1 MGMVESRAVFAGA
14 FGEGLLQDIVAKQ
27 NTPIWSSGLTNFA
40 FRFAKMRPHTMKG
53 IA

>member
-14 FGEGLLQDIVAKQ
+14 FAEGSLQDIVAKQ

-40 FRFAKMRPHTMKG
+40 ARFVKMSASMMKG

>member
-1 MGMVESRAVFAGA
+1 MVEKPRLVRRRVWRGV
-14 FGEGLLQDIVAKQ
+14 LQVIVAKQ

-40 FRFAKMRPHTMKG
+40 ARLGKMSAYRMKG

>member
-1 MGMVESRAVFAGA
+1 MGMVESRAVCWRDG
-14 FGEGLLQDIVAKQ
+14 GGSLQDIVAKQ

-40 FRFAKMRPHTMKG
+40 VRFAKMRRHMMKG

>member
-14 FGEGLLQDIVAKQ
+14 FGEGLLQDVAKQ

-40 FRFAKMRPHTMKG
+40 VRFAKMRLHTMKG

>member
-1 MGMVESRAVFAGA
+1 MGMVESRTVFAGA
-14 FGEGLLQDIVAKQ
+14 FGERLLQDRVAKQ

-40 FRFAKMRPHTMKG
+40 VRFAKMCRHTMKG

>member
-1 MGMVESRAVFAGA
+1 MGMVESRAMFAGA
-14 FGEGLLQDIVAKQ
+14 FGESLLQDIVAKQ

-40 FRFAKMRPHTMKG
+40 AHFVKMSAYTMKG

>member
-14 FGEGLLQDIVAKQ
+14 FAEGSLQDIVAKQ
-27 NTPIWSSGLTNFA
+27 NTPIWSSGLTNL
-40 FRFAKMRPHTMKG
+40 RPALLKCWASMMKG

>member
-14 FGEGLLQDIVAKQ
+14 FAEGLLQDIVAKQ
-27 NTPIWSSGLTNFA
+27 NTPIWSSGLTNFRV
-40 FRFAKMRPHTMKG
+40 RFAKMRRHTMKG